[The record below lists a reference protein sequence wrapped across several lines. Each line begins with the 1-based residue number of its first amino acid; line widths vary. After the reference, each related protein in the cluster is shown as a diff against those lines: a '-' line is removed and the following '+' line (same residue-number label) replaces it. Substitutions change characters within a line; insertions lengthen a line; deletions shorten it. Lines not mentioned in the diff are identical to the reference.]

1 MIPSRNS
8 IVPYIGRKII
18 GDKFKSGQTDQTVGN
33 RRRVVHIDLGKNK
46 VGGKKT
52 LRFMG
57 VMEHIL
63 CERIF

>member
-33 RRRVVHIDLGKNK
+33 RRRVVHIDLR
-46 VGGKKT
+46 KKT
-52 LRFMG
+52 RWAEKKLRFMG